1 MTLRAGLLVVG
12 CMLGLTA
19 GCRQG
24 GSRGVESAPSPASL
38 WRVADPNVAGR
49 LARIEEEI
57 GRESAHAW
65 AGRYVLSARPDS
77 DRLILAPRSGY
88 VLISGKAGSCCK
100 DAESG
105 PKCAADCPG
114 AREAVDGEIVMT
126 GQGRIRLA
134 LELSP
139 GHVILAGEFSPM
151 TAGGRH
157 YLVSTEALDAFHEAV
172 RKGNEPRDGH
182 EGLFLMRVP

>member
-1 MTLRAGLLVVG
+1 MSSRERLLAAGCV
-12 CMLGLTA
+12 LGLIA
-19 GCRQG
+19 GCQQG
-24 GSRGVESAPSPASL
+24 ASRGVEQTPAPASL
-38 WRVADPNVAGR
+38 WRVADPTVGAR

-57 GRESAHAW
+57 GKKPGHAW
-65 AGRYVLSARPDS
+65 AGRYVLSARSDS
-77 DRLILAPRSGY
+77 DRLVLAPRSGY

-139 GHVILAGEFSPM
+139 GHIILAGEFSPM

-157 YLVSTEALDAFHEAV
+157 YLISTEELDAFREAV
-172 RKGNEPRDGH
+172 RKGEEPRKGH

>member
-1 MTLRAGLLVVG
+1 MSSRERLLAAGCV
-12 CMLGLTA
+12 LGLIA
-19 GCRQG
+19 GCQQG
-24 GSRGVESAPSPASL
+24 ASRGVEQAPSPASL
-38 WRVADPNVAGR
+38 WRVADPNVAAR
-49 LARIEEEI
+49 LGRIEEEI
-57 GRESAHAW
+57 SREPAHAW

-105 PKCAADCPG
+105 PKCAPDCPG

-139 GHVILAGEFSPM
+139 GHIILAGEFSPM
-151 TAGGRH
+151 TAGGQH
-157 YLVSTEALDAFHEAV
+157 YLISTEELDAFREAV
-172 RKGNEPRDGH
+172 RKGEEPRKGH
-182 EGLFLMRVP
+182 EGGFLMRVP